1 MPDWSEVQA
10 EHVRAAIEECDR
22 LGKREF
28 LARYRFGRAHDA
40 TVWQGGEEYDARAL
54 MGLAYMRVTGATV
67 PKDEFATGGVD
78 AAVQRLE
85 TLGFDVV
92 VDETLTPP
100 PPKVR
105 AAAASASS
113 AASTPRPRSVRKA
126 AVKAPAAP
134 KRVVVKARP
143 TGVNQPEPKICPHC
157 NMAIP
162 ATGLCDNC
170 D

>member
-1 MPDWSEVQA
+1 MPDWSQVQA
-10 EHVRAAIEECDR
+10 EHVRAAIEESDR

-40 TVWQGGEEYDARAL
+40 TLWHGGEEYDARAL
-54 MGLAYMRVTGATV
+54 MGLAYLSVTGHTV
-67 PKDEFATGGVD
+67 PKDEFVTGGAD
-78 AAVQRLE
+78 SAVQRLE
-85 TLGFDVV
+85 ALGFDVV
-92 VDETLTPP
+92 IDEKLTPAA
-100 PPKVR
+100 PKAR
-105 AAAASASS
+105 ATASASS

-143 TGVNQPEPKICPHC
+143 TGVNQPEPNICPHC